1 MSDIKGKLGK
11 TVIFLCSMII
21 VFEIMIIIYYYNFLE
36 KQLFNERKALFTQF
50 VDKVSESVNY
60 KIQIFWN
67 HTDIFEK
74 LIHKKQF
81 NDEEMLFDTL
91 NEIKYIAGLNDG
103 IVMTFNEEGCFHTSD
118 GHEGRMC
125 EPLVDKNT
133 QNKHQLFIVNL
144 PYKKNSETYFLM
156 VNQLEKNIV
165 IDEKNKITQVA
176 MAVNIDSLKELFTSE
191 GFKDRSYTFLS
202 DKEGKILYKNT
213 YNNDFLDGYN
223 IFSSIATSSKMV
235 SQGTTKE
242 IENDLKN
249 NKKIAYEIE
258 YQDENWFVANGNI
271 NSVECDLM
279 IFVPSKLISA
289 DTALI
294 SQGTTY
300 VLIAI
305 LVLFAMLCYTIYVF
319 VRINIK
325 RDRKMIAQQK
335 QVNELL
341 EKQAQAADSANKA
354 KSRFLSYMSHD
365 IRTPMNGIMGMTD
378 IAVKNIDK
386 KDKVY
391 ECLHKIAHSSK
402 HLLSLLNDVLD
413 MSRIE
418 SGKVAIENNPMNIKL
433 LVENCSSIMEGQII
447 TRELKF
453 VRDFSDIKYPNVFG
467 DELHLRQILINILG
481 NAIKFT
487 PDGGKVVFSVQE
499 EVVDE
504 DTVEYLFEIEDT
516 GVGMSEE
523 FLKRIW
529 NPFEQEEG
537 RGNIK
542 CQGTGLGMAITKQFV
557 DMMKGQIY
565 VVSELEKGSKF
576 TLKLRF
582 AIDKE
587 ERLEEELQDEDVDIT
602 NMRILLVEDNELNRE
617 IAQEVLAERGAKV
630 DSVENG
636 KEAVESFISSE
647 PHTYEVIIMDVMMPI
662 MDGITATQ
670 CIRNSNHLQAKTIP
684 IIAMTANAFEE
695 DIKRTKE
702 AGMNTHISKPLNP
715 DMLFIELAHIRRNN
729 LK

>member
-1 MSDIKGKLGK
+1 
-11 TVIFLCSMII
+11 
-21 VFEIMIIIYYYNFLE
+21 
-36 KQLFNERKALFTQF
+36 
-50 VDKVSESVNY
+50 
-60 KIQIFWN
+60 
-67 HTDIFEK
+67 
-74 LIHKKQF
+74 
-81 NDEEMLFDTL
+81 
-91 NEIKYIAGLNDG
+91 
-103 IVMTFNEEGCFHTSD
+103 
-118 GHEGRMC
+118 
-125 EPLVDKNT
+125 
-133 QNKHQLFIVNL
+133 
-144 PYKKNSETYFLM
+144 
-156 VNQLEKNIV
+156 
-165 IDEKNKITQVA
+165 
-176 MAVNIDSLKELFTSE
+176 
-191 GFKDRSYTFLS
+191 
-202 DKEGKILYKNT
+202 
-213 YNNDFLDGYN
+213 
-223 IFSSIATSSKMV
+223 
-235 SQGTTKE
+235 
-242 IENDLKN
+242 
-249 NKKIAYEIE
+249 
-258 YQDENWFVANGNI
+258 
-271 NSVECDLM
+271 
-279 IFVPSKLISA
+279 
-289 DTALI
+289 
-294 SQGTTY
+294 
-300 VLIAI
+300 
-305 LVLFAMLCYTIYVF
+305 
-319 VRINIK
+319 
-325 RDRKMIAQQK
+325 
-335 QVNELL
+335 
-341 EKQAQAADSANKA
+341 
-354 KSRFLSYMSHD
+354 MSHD

-487 PDGGKVVFSVQE
+487 PDGGEVVFSVQE

-557 DMMKGQIY
+557 DMMEGQID

-582 AIDKE
+582 SIDKE
-587 ERLEEELQDEDVDIT
+587 ERLEEELQEEDVDIT

-636 KEAVESFISSE
+636 KEAVEVFISSE

-670 CIRNSNHLQAKTIP
+670 CIRNSEHLQAKTIP

-729 LK
+729 LKQ